1 MSTIRQILLFALS
14 LALLLLLVKCKHEP
28 VIDPNGPQCGEATTI
43 DEMME
48 WVYFKTGT
56 YWVYREQNTGVLD
69 TMTVYY
75 DYNGVSATGNREFK
89 IKILSSLDVYTY
101 EYWFNDSW
109 SGDCSLFPGCYCRTV
124 DCEKYKIG
132 DFAGGNHVF
141 IFPLRAG
148 SQVWQSGGGE
158 NFGLSK
164 IVNRI
169 TKDTILGEVY
179 LNVYVFEQDYSPQ
192 HDYRESTYKISKN
205 IGIIQKTVPEYSEN
219 WELMHYEIV
228 H

>member
-1 MSTIRQILLFALS
+1 MFHVTKFCYIYINESISSAYPFAACALFCIVQLQTRTC
-14 LALLLLLVKCKHEP
+14 L
-28 VIDPNGPQCGEATTI
+28 DPNGPQCGEATTI

-69 TMTVYY
+69 TMTVYF

-89 IKILSSLDVYTY
+89 IKILSSLDGYTY

-141 IFPLRAG
+141 IFPLKKG
-148 SQVWQSGGGE
+148 SQVWQGGGGYK
-158 NFGLSK
+158 FW
-164 IVNRI
+164 I
-169 TKDTILGEVY
+169 
-179 LNVYVFEQDYSPQ
+179 EQNHQS
-192 HDYRESTYKISKN
+192 
-205 IGIIQKTVPEYSEN
+205 V
-219 WELMHYEIV
+219 
-228 H
+228 